1 MVRRGRLLVLIA
13 MVGMLHWLFG
23 NLYEQV
29 VIAPNW
35 LVNSREQLQRLHGF
49 FVRTSPMTYFV
60 PLSFVA
66 PVLTWGALVV
76 CRGTLARS
84 ELGRASL
91 FALSATIVNAV
102 IVSSIVTQ
110 IFGDGYARLTDA
122 VLHASC
128 VRWNILNG
136 VRMICTAATVYWL
149 FAAFRQLDHGSSDA
163 TAERGVA
170 P

>member
-23 NLYEQV
+23 NLYEEV

-35 LVNSREQLQRLHGF
+35 LVDSREQLQRLHAL
-49 FVRTSPMTYFV
+49 FVRTSPTTYFV

-66 PVLTWGALVV
+66 PVLTWAALVM
-76 CRGTLARS
+76 CRGTLATG
-84 ELGRASL
+84 ELRRASL
-91 FALSATIVNAV
+91 FALLATIVNAV
-102 IVSSIVTQ
+102 IVTSIVTR
-110 IFGDGYARLTDA
+110 IFGDGYLRLPDA

-149 FAAFRQLDHGSSDA
+149 FAAFRRLDRACAD
-163 TAERGVA
+163 TIAEEGVT